1 MAITIRRRPRRKPG
15 ERADL
20 SMAKITAAAFDVLEM
35 AGLHEFS
42 ARLVAKRLGVSPAA
56 IYAHFDG
63 GLAGLKQALVF
74 IVLRDVARPY
84 GPNNL
89 PAGYLRD
96 IFLRMLK
103 AVNRKQALAEL
114 IALELS
120 RDNLVCPIFLERLL
134 SAALG
139 AGKAPPNLAR
149 VLDLVLASLLGMIMV
164 EGETN
169 AGDRVKALSGSYVPR
184 VKALPSSE
192 VPTLLA
198 AKEDL
203 MLQIKRRM
211 VPAPALLTKTALWYA
226 EPVIAALKLDLGASG
241 LN

>member
-1 MAITIRRRPRRKPG
+1 MAIIIRRRPRRKPG

-20 SMAKITAAAFDVLEM
+20 SMGKIAAAAFDVLEK
-35 AGLHEFS
+35 AGLEEFS

-74 IVLRDVARPY
+74 IILRDVARPY
-84 GPNNL
+84 GPNDS

-103 AVNRKQALAEL
+103 AVNGKQALAEL

-120 RDNLVCPIFLERLL
+120 RDNLICPVFLERLL
-134 SAALG
+134 SASLG
-139 AGKAPPNLAR
+139 AGKLPPNPAQA
-149 VLDLVLASLLGMIMV
+149 LDLVLASLLGMIMV

-169 AGDRVKALSGSYVPR
+169 AGDRIGQLSRSYIAR
-184 VKALPSSE
+184 VKALAPSE

-198 AKEDL
+198 TKSDL

-211 VPAPALLTKTALWYA
+211 VPVEALLTKTALRYV
-226 EPVIAALKLDLGASG
+226 EPVIAALKLERRATGP
-241 LN
+241 N